1 MSFLQLISRHA
12 NQKYDNP
19 AFHQLEKCN
28 LPTTWSSFKSEPREV
43 NPTEIDELDRPRRT
57 YLKTRAA
64 SVNQGNLNSVTESK
78 ALNLSKSQ
86 FHSSRGKMQP

>member
-19 AFHQLEKCN
+19 AFQQLEKCN
-28 LPTTWSSFKSEPREV
+28 LPSAWPSFKSEPREV
-43 NPTEIDELDRPRRT
+43 NPTETDELDKPRRT

-64 SVNQGNLNSVTESK
+64 SVNQGNLSRMTDSK
-78 ALNLSKSQ
+78 ALNPSKSQ
-86 FHSSRGKMQP
+86 FHSSRGKIQQ